1 VIYSVAMRQSPRVLC
16 ISNVSHV
23 TCVLLA

>member
-1 VIYSVAMRQSPRVLC
+1 VIYSVAMRQSPGALC